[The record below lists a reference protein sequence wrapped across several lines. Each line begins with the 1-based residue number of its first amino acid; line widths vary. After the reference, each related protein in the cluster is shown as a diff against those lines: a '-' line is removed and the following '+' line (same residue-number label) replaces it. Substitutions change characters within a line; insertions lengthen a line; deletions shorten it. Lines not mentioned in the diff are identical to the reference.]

1 MNMRKW
7 SAGAFPLAAALLLRA
22 CVNGAFVVWLLTR
35 APLWLEIFAMG
46 AKYAIAD
53 GVIGLLT
60 VALLARQKP
69 IGAPPPLVSL
79 LLADAAL
86 RCAAGIATLALPGIP
101 YFPITLVLFYG
112 ALGAW
117 AASAGVIA
125 MVAWF
130 VAHEHEQDVRNRS
143 PSRTHAL
150 FDPLVAAGLIAIML
164 AGYAFIVGPPTTAEA
179 LRLAAGSASGALAV
193 VLLVAASGAAG
204 RRLRRNATPRRAR
217 DRGDVV
223 G

>member
-1 MNMRKW
+1 M
-7 SAGAFPLAAALLLRA
+7 
-22 CVNGAFVVWLLTR
+22 WLLTR
-35 APLWLEIFAMG
+35 VPVWLEIFAMG
-46 AKYAIAD
+46 AKYALAD

-60 VALLARQKP
+60 VALLARRKP
-69 IGAPPPLVSL
+69 IGAPPPLLSL
-79 LLADAAL
+79 VLADAVL
-86 RCAAGIATLALPGIP
+86 RCTAGIATLAFPGIP

-112 ALGAW
+112 ALGVW

-130 VAHEHEQDVRNRS
+130 VAHEHEKDGRHRS

-150 FDPLVAAGLIAIML
+150 FDPLAAAGLIAFLL
-164 AGYAFIVGPPTTAEA
+164 AGYAFIVGPPASAEA
-179 LRLAAGSASGALAV
+179 LRLAAGSASGALAL

-204 RRLRRNATPRRAR
+204 RRLRRDTTPRRVC

-223 G
+223 A